1 MGESRQYLEPYL
13 DAARRHGAG
22 FGSLLWATPA
32 TQAARFDAI
41 CRLVDLNGRSVL
53 DVGCG
58 RADFFDRLNA
68 RRIKVARYVGL
79 EAVPA
84 LVDAARAKAR
94 GDHEIIEADFVTE
107 PQRLRIGAQVIV
119 LSGSLNTL
127 ESPAFYSTL
136 RHAYDAADETLVFN
150 FLCSTM
156 LAGASYLR
164 WHPVDEVMKFAQTLP
179 SRMRTLEDYMPGD
192 CTVAIEKAFPSGHS
206 AASSA

>member
-1 MGESRQYLEPYL
+1 MAEKPQYLQPYL

-22 FGSLLWATPA
+22 FGALLWAAPA

-41 CRLVDLNGRSVL
+41 CRMVDLNGRSVL

-58 RADFFDRLNA
+58 RADFFDHLNA
-68 RRIKVARYVGL
+68 RRIKVAKYIGL

-94 GDHEIIEADFVTE
+94 GDYEIVEGDFVTD
-107 PQRLRIGAQVIV
+107 PQRLRVGAQVIV

-127 ESPAFYSTL
+127 ESPEFYSTL
-136 RHAYDAADETLVFN
+136 RHAYDAANEALAFN
-150 FLCSTM
+150 FLCSTT

-164 WHPVDEVMKFAQTLP
+164 WHPVDEVVRFAQTL
-179 SRMRTLEDYMPGD
+179 SHRVVKLEDYLPGD
-192 CTVAIEKAFPSGHS
+192 CSFAVEKII
-206 AASSA
+206 